1 MKKENGCSITSRL
14 ISRKKLRRIFIYCP
28 QMSTIPEEV
37 AIITIINIFLLTLS
51 WRRPLSYTNQSTDLL
66 CILMDWFLYD
76 NSLRYEIVK
85 DKPNIWNPKLIF
97 MLTDFFE
104 SAFSIYKYVKKS
116 LMVIINFWR
125 YFLPCLA
132 RSKSS

>member
-1 MKKENGCSITSRL
+1 
-14 ISRKKLRRIFIYCP
+14 
-28 QMSTIPEEV
+28 MSTIPEEV

-85 DKPNIWNPKLIF
+85 QRQTKYLKP
-97 MLTDFFE
+97 
-104 SAFSIYKYVKKS
+104 
-116 LMVIINFWR
+116 
-125 YFLPCLA
+125 
-132 RSKSS
+132 